1 MVSGRA
7 VMVSGIVL
15 AAGSGSRMGTPKAN
29 LELGGQ
35 TLLDRTLSMLF
46 DGGCT
51 TLIAVLGATQP
62 PHCGDAVTTFVHNPD
77 WESGMASSLRAGLA
91 EATGEA
97 AVVAL
102 VDQPG
107 ITSEAVTR
115 LIDSHRPGFASVAT
129 FKGEMRTPV
138 LFDRAL
144 WGEVAA
150 SVTGDAG
157 ARYWLRRN
165 LPRVIPVA
173 CDDVADPSDLDLP
186 IDLTGWEKS

>member
-1 MVSGRA
+1 V
-7 VMVSGIVL
+7 VTGIVL
-15 AAGSGSRMGTPKAN
+15 AAGSGSRMGQPKAG
-29 LELGGQ
+29 LELNGQ
-35 TLLDRTLSMLF
+35 TLLVRALQTLSAAHCHPLV
-46 DGGCT
+46 
-51 TLIAVLGATQP
+51 AVLGATQP
-62 PHCGDAVTTFVHNPD
+62 PKGWYARTSFVHNPD
-77 WESGMASSLRAGLA
+77 WESGMASSLRVGLA
-91 EATGEA
+91 AATGRA

-107 ITSEAVTR
+107 ITAECIAR

-129 FKGEMRTPV
+129 FDGEMRTPV

-144 WGEVAA
+144 WDEVAA

-165 LPRVIPVA
+165 VARVIPVA

-186 IDLTGWEKS
+186 DDLTGWEHS